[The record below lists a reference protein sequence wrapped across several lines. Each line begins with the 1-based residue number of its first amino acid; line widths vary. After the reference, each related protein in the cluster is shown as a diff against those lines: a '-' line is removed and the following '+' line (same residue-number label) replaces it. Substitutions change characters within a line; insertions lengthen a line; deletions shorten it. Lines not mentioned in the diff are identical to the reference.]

1 MCLGSFLISIVG
13 AGKVG
18 SAAAFNILKSRISD
32 VVLVDLNADL
42 AKGEAL
48 DMMQAAPAIEFD
60 GKIQGTD
67 DFSEMEGSDLV
78 IVIAGRGRTPGMTR
92 IDLMNGNAKIV
103 RSVVKEVAHYAPD
116 CKLMIVTNP
125 VDVMTFIA
133 RKESGLP
140 PNHVFGM
147 GNILDTLR
155 FRSYIAQELDVSR
168 EDTHGL
174 VIGEHGESMVPLV
187 EYASISGIPI
197 TTLLSKNQIEK
208 IVDKTRTSG
217 ADVIRLKG
225 ATTYAP
231 GAVIAMMA
239 DAVLKGR
246 NRVMSVSTCP
256 QGEYSCS
263 AVSIGVPVVLG
274 KNGVER
280 IIELKLSEESQI
292 LFEKSVA
299 KVKKAIE
306 TLPS

>member
-1 MCLGSFLISIVG
+1 MITIVG

-18 SAAAFNILKSRISD
+18 SSAAFNILQDQIGD
-32 VVLVDLNADL
+32 VVLIDLNSDL
-42 AKGEAL
+42 ARGEAL

-60 GKIQGTD
+60 GKIQGTS
-67 DFSEMEGSDLV
+67 DFSEMAGSELV

-92 IDLMNGNAKIV
+92 IDLLNTNAKII
-103 RSVVKEVAHYAPD
+103 RSVVKEVSRYAPE
-116 CKLMIVTNP
+116 CKLMVVTNP

-133 RKESGLP
+133 RRESGLA
-140 PNHVFGM
+140 PNKVFGM

-168 EDTHGL
+168 EDVNGL

-187 EYASISGIPI
+187 EYASVSGIPI
-197 TTLLSKNQIEK
+197 TTLLSKDQILRIAE
-208 IVDKTRTSG
+208 KTRTSG

-256 QGEYSCS
+256 EGEYSCS

-274 KNGVER
+274 RNGVER
-280 IIELKLSEESQI
+280 IIPLTLSDESRAR
-292 LFEKSVA
+292 FDESVE
-299 KVKKAIE
+299 KVKKAIAS
-306 TLPS
+306 LKL

>member
-1 MCLGSFLISIVG
+1 LISIVG

-32 VVLVDLNADL
+32 VVLVDLNANL

-67 DFSEMEGSDLV
+67 DFSEMEGSDLA

-103 RSVVKEVAHYAPD
+103 RSVVKEVARYAPD

-174 VIGEHGESMVPLV
+174 VIGEHGESMIPLV

-231 GAVIAMMA
+231 GAVIAMIA

-280 IIELKLSEESQI
+280 IIELKLSEESQM

>member
-1 MCLGSFLISIVG
+1 LITIVG

-18 SAAAFNILKSRISD
+18 SAAAFDILKDKISD
-32 VVLVDLNADL
+32 VVLVDLNEDL

-60 GKIQGTD
+60 GKIQGTNK
-67 DFSEMEGSDLV
+67 FSEMEGSELV
-78 IVIAGRGRTPGMTR
+78 IVIAGKGRTPGMNR
-92 IDLMNGNAKIV
+92 IDLMNINANVV
-103 RSVVKEVAHYAPD
+103 RSVVKEVVRYAPD

-155 FRSYIAQELDVSR
+155 FRSYIAQELGVSR

-187 EYASISGIPI
+187 EYASVSGIPI
-197 TTLLSKNQIEK
+197 STLLSETQIKN
-208 IVDKTRTSG
+208 IVKKTKTSG
-217 ADVIRLKG
+217 ADVIQLKG

-256 QGEYSCS
+256 EGVFSCS

-280 IIELKLSEESQI
+280 IIELKLSKESQ
-292 LFEKSVA
+292 LMFEHSVA
-299 KVKKAIE
+299 KVKIAIK
-306 TLPS
+306 TLKF

>member
-1 MCLGSFLISIVG
+1 MITIVG

-18 SAAAFNILKSRISD
+18 STAAFDILKDRISD
-32 VVLVDLNADL
+32 LVLIDLNADL

-60 GKIQGTD
+60 GTIQGTD
-67 DFSEMEGSDLV
+67 DFREMEGSELV
-78 IVIAGRGRTPGMTR
+78 IVIAGLGRKPGMTR
-92 IDLMNGNAKIV
+92 IDLMNINAKVI
-103 RSVVKEVAHYAPD
+103 RSVVKEVARYAPD

-155 FRSYIAQELDVSR
+155 FRSYIAQELGVSR
-168 EDTHGL
+168 EDTYGL

-187 EYASISGIPI
+187 EYACVSGIPI
-197 TTLLSKNQIEK
+197 TTLLSKNRINK
-208 IVDKTRTSG
+208 IVNKTRTSG
-217 ADVIRLKG
+217 ADVIQLKG

-231 GAVIAMMA
+231 GAVIALMA

-256 QGEYSCS
+256 EGEYSCS

-280 IIELKLSEESQI
+280 IVELKLSAESKM

-299 KVKKAIE
+299 KVKNAIAA
-306 TLPS
+306 LKF

>member
-1 MCLGSFLISIVG
+1 VITIVG

-18 SAAAFNILKSRISD
+18 STAAFDILKDRISD
-32 VVLVDLNADL
+32 VVLIDINAEL

-60 GKIQGTD
+60 GKIQGTN
-67 DFSEMEGSDLV
+67 DFREMEGSELV
-78 IVIAGRGRTPGMTR
+78 IVIAGKGRTPGMSR
-92 IDLMNGNAKIV
+92 IDLMNINAKVI
-103 RSVVKEVAHYAPD
+103 RSVVKEVAHYAPE

-125 VDVMTFIA
+125 VDIMTFIA

-147 GNILDTLR
+147 GNILDSLR

-168 EDTHGL
+168 EDTQGL

-208 IVDKTRTSG
+208 IVNKTRTSG
-217 ADVIRLKG
+217 ADVIKLKG

-263 AVSIGVPVVLG
+263 TISIGVPVVLG

-280 IIELKLSEESQI
+280 IVELELSSESQM
-292 LFEKSVA
+292 LFEESVA
-299 KVKKAIE
+299 KVKKAIAA
-306 TLPS
+306 LK

>member
-1 MCLGSFLISIVG
+1 MISIVG

-32 VVLVDLNADL
+32 VVLVDLNANL

-67 DFSEMEGSDLV
+67 DFSEMEGSDLA

-103 RSVVKEVAHYAPD
+103 RSVVKEVARYAPD

-174 VIGEHGESMVPLV
+174 VIGEHGESMIPLV

-231 GAVIAMMA
+231 GAVIAMIA

-280 IIELKLSEESQI
+280 IIELKLSEESQM